1 MNDYNIERINLL
13 EEAPTMEP
21 ERQLYYVARCQQ
33 HVHALKEQLGRDV
46 SCYVETFGC
55 QMV

>member
-13 EEAPTMEP
+13 EKAPATEP
-21 ERQLYYVARCQQ
+21 ERQLYYVTRCQQ
-33 HVHALKEQLGRDV
+33 HVHALKEQLKRDV

-55 QMV
+55 RIV